1 MPLLIP
7 SLYAGDIMQREVVT
21 LGESWDARE
30 ALALLTERRI
40 SGAPV
45 LDGDGDLVGVLS
57 LTDLARLHD
66 ASPAKGRRDE
76 SDFYRTTAP
85 EGAPPEAPAADRLA
99 GITVKDAMTPIV
111 IDADA
116 KTTVEKLAG
125 IMIDLRVHRIIITRD
140 GKLAGIVTSMDLLRV
155 LREGTSQT

>member
-1 MPLLIP
+1 MSIVIP
-7 SLYAGDIMQREVVT
+7 SLLAGDIMQRDVVT
-21 LGESWDARE
+21 LGETWDVRE

-45 LDGDGDLVGVLS
+45 IDGDGDLVGVLS

-66 ASPAKGRRDE
+66 ASPAKARRDE
-76 SDFYRTTAP
+76 SDFYRTTSPAD
-85 EGAPPEAPAADRLA
+85 APPEPPAADRLS
-99 GITVKDAMTPIV
+99 GITVRDAMTPIV

-116 KTTVEKLAG
+116 RTPIEKLAG
-125 IMIDLRVHRIIITRD
+125 IMIDLRVHRVIITRE

-155 LREGTSQT
+155 LREGAQQA